1 MNVKPLLL
9 GVVAAALVT
18 TAIVKTTSESDKI
31 TFAPAPFVETI
42 PAPPVVKSTP
52 AEDDAY
58 LRGVKDATNAALC
71 PVPAALPPVRPVFK
85 PVAKHLVKAKHP
97 AVPAH

>member
-1 MNVKPLLL
+1 MNIKPLLL
-9 GVVAAALVT
+9 GVAAAALVT
-18 TAIVKTTSESDKI
+18 TVIVKTTSESDKI
-31 TFAPAPFVETI
+31 TFAPAPLVETI

-58 LRGVKDATNAALC
+58 LRGMKDATKVAQC
-71 PVPAALPPVRPVFK
+71 PSTPLPPVRPVFK
-85 PVAKHLVKAKHP
+85 PVAKHLAKAKP